1 MDKIKF
7 FDGGMG
13 TMLQAAGLKA
23 GQLPET
29 LNITNKEMIL
39 AVHRAYADAG
49 CEYITANTFGANC
62 LKFENYDEIIK
73 AGIELAKSVG
83 KKVLLD
89 IGPTG
94 KLLKPMGELAFDD
107 AIDIFAKTVIAGKD
121 DADAVLIETMS
132 DTYEIKAAVLAAK
145 ENCDLPIIVT
155 MIFDEKARLLTGADI
170 KTAVTMLEGLGV
182 DVIGLNCGLGPK
194 QMIEY
199 VKELRKWTSLPI
211 AIQPNAG
218 LPVSVN
224 GKTVFNVE
232 PEEFAQDMKE
242 IAKLGVSYLGGCC
255 GTTPEHIRQM
265 IALCKDIPAN
275 VPEPKNYCLVSS
287 YSETVDLGEK
297 PKIIGER
304 INPTGKKLFKE
315 ALRRNDI
322 DYIIKEGI
330 AQRDA
335 GAHILDVNVGLPE
348 IDECKMMEDAVYN
361 LQAVLPTPL
370 QIDTTNIAALER
382 ALRIYNGKPMLNSV
396 NGKQKN
402 MEEVFPLAKKYG
414 SVVVCL
420 CLDENG
426 IPETAEGRI
435 AVAEKIIKTAK
446 EYGIDKKDLIVDALT
461 MTIST
466 DKNNAIETL
475 KAVKYIRETLGVN
488 TVLGVSNISF
498 GLPQRDVINTAF
510 FTLALQSGLSAG
522 IINPKSSSMM
532 NAYYSYNALAG
543 LDDNCTEYIESV
555 TEAQQAVQE
564 TNVTL
569 HTAIVKGMK
578 DEAGACA
585 KELLKDTA
593 PLDVINNYIIPA
605 LDEVGAGFEQN
616 KIFLPQ
622 LLMSADSAKVAF
634 DVIKEYMILNNAEE
648 KSGNKIVLAT
658 VHGDIHDI
666 GKNIV
671 KVLLS
676 NYGFDVIDLG
686 KDVPEETVLQAVT
699 QNDVKLV
706 GLSALMTTTVPAMEK
721 TIELLHKNTD
731 AKVLVGGAVLTKS
744 YAKMINADWY
754 AKDAMESVRIAKA
767 FFGEN

>member
-29 LNITNKEMIL
+29 LNITNKDMIL

-121 DADAVLIETMS
+121 GADAVLIETMS

-155 MIFDEKARLLTGADI
+155 MIFDEKGRLLTGANI

-211 AIQPNAG
+211 AVQPNAG

-232 PEEFAQDMKE
+232 PAEFAQDMKE

-382 ALRIYNGKPMLNSV
+382 ALRVYNGKPMLNSV

-446 EYGIDKKDLIVDALT
+446 EYGIDKKNLIVDALT

-466 DKNNAIETL
+466 DKNNAKETL

-605 LDEVGAGFEQN
+605 LDEVGAGFEKN

-622 LLMSADSAKVAF
+622 LLMSADSAKAAF